1 MLLVIYVQQLGVQIN
16 LDPVF
21 ARLAMVMVK
30 FDQHLD
36 FFLLKD
42 LAQHVEGKDQKLI
55 THV

>member
-1 MLLVIYVQQLGVQIN
+1 MSLVIYVRQLGVQIN

-21 ARLAMVMVK
+21 VRLEMVMVK

-42 LAQHVEGKDQKLI
+42 LAQHVEGKDLKLI

>member
-1 MLLVIYVQQLGVQIN
+1 MSLVIYVQQLGVQIN
-16 LDPVF
+16 LGPVF

-42 LAQHVEGKDQKLI
+42 LVQHAEAKDHQLI
-55 THV
+55 IHV